1 VTSRRPDGL
10 VRIGPSPC
18 NAGEAAGRAPA
29 AEHAALQLLLLPQIV
44 VRVDKE
50 SHEPASSNSRS
61 KNARGRA
68 SGAARGG
75 GSSAVIAVSVVVA
88 VLAIGALF
96 FIGRGSSDTGT
107 AAPAGMAHVHGLAV
121 DPANAQLLAG
131 THFGAFRVG
140 DDGEIEQFG
149 PTQDFMGFSVAGPG
163 HYLASGHPGAGQGG
177 PGNLGLIESTDGGK
191 TWQTVSLEG
200 KADFHTLKA
209 RHGRVYGHS
218 GGQLMVSE
226 DKKTWDERGSIS
238 LADLAVS
245 PDDADTI
252 LVTTQQ
258 GRGVSKDGGRSF
270 QAVPNTPILALVA
283 WTEDGTVVG
292 VDPNGGIQVSADAGK
307 TWDQRGTAGGQPA
320 AVTGDDDDV
329 FVATR
334 DGRVV
339 ESNDGGRTFEVRYQ
353 EA

>member
-1 VTSRRPDGL
+1 MTSRSAKPRPK
-10 VRIGPSPC
+10 
-18 NAGEAAGRAPA
+18 NAQGRAGGAVKGRSSA
-29 AEHAALQLLLLPQIV
+29 AIGVIV
-44 VRVDKE
+44 VL
-50 SHEPASSNSRS
+50 
-61 KNARGRA
+61 
-68 SGAARGG
+68 AA
-75 GSSAVIAVSVVVA
+75 
-88 VLAIGALF
+88 LAIGVLF
-96 FIGRGSSDTGT
+96 IIGRGGSDTDTST

-121 DPANAQLLAG
+121 DPANGQLLAG

-140 DDGEIEQFG
+140 DDGELEQFG

-163 HYLASGHPGAGQGG
+163 HYLASGHPGAGQDG
-177 PGNLGLIESTDGGK
+177 PGNLGLIESTDGGT
-191 TWQTVSLEG
+191 TWDTVSLEG

-226 DKKTWDERGSIS
+226 DKKTWDERADIP

-258 GRGVSKDGGRSF
+258 GLGVSNDGGRTF
-270 QAVPNTPILALVA
+270 QAVPNTPILALLA
-283 WTEDGTVVG
+283 WTENGTLVG
-292 VDPNGGIQVSADAGK
+292 VDPNGGVQVSADSGK
-307 TWDQRGTAGGQPA
+307 TWDQRGNAGGQPA
-320 AVTGDDDDV
+320 AVTADGDDV

-339 ESNDGGRTFEVRYQ
+339 QSDDGGRTFEVRYQ

>member
-1 VTSRRPDGL
+1 MTSRSAKPRRKNGQ
-10 VRIGPSPC
+10 
-18 NAGEAAGRAPA
+18 GRA
-29 AEHAALQLLLLPQIV
+29 
-44 VRVDKE
+44 
-50 SHEPASSNSRS
+50 
-61 KNARGRA
+61 G
-68 SGAARGG
+68 GAAIG
-75 GSSAVIAVSVVVA
+75 VSVVLA
-88 VLAIGALF
+88 ALAIGVLF
-96 FIGRGSSDTGT
+96 IIGRGGSDTDISS

-121 DPANAQLLAG
+121 DPANGQLLAG

-140 DDGEIEQFG
+140 EDGEIEQFG

-163 HYLASGHPGAGQGG
+163 HYLASGHPGAGQDG
-177 PGNLGLIESTDGGK
+177 PGNLGLIESTDGGT
-191 TWQTVSLEG
+191 TWDTVSLEG
-200 KADFHTLKA
+200 KADFHTLKT

-226 DKKTWDERGSIS
+226 DRKTWDERAGIP

-258 GRGVSKDGGRSF
+258 GLGVSSDGGRTF
-270 QAVPNTPILALVA
+270 QALPDTPILALLA
-283 WTEDGTVVG
+283 WTEDGTLVG
-292 VDPNGGIQVSADAGK
+292 VDPNGGVQVSADGGK
-307 TWDQRGTAGGQPA
+307 TWDQRGNAGGQPT
-320 AVTGDDDDV
+320 AVTADGEDV

>member
-1 VTSRRPDGL
+1 M
-10 VRIGPSPC
+10 
-18 NAGEAAGRAPA
+18 
-29 AEHAALQLLLLPQIV
+29 
-44 VRVDKE
+44 
-50 SHEPASSNSRS
+50 NSRS
-61 KNARGRA
+61 TKPRQNNAKSRTG
-68 SGAARGG
+68 GAARGG
-75 GSSAVIAVSVVVA
+75 SSAAIGVSVVVA
-88 VLAIGALF
+88 VLAIGVLF
-96 FIGRGSSDTGT
+96 FLARGDSDTDT

-121 DPANAQLLAG
+121 DPANGELLAG
-131 THFGAFRVG
+131 THFGAFRIAE
-140 DDGEIEQFG
+140 DGSVEQFG

-177 PGNLGLIESTDGGK
+177 PGNLGLIESTDGGQ
-191 TWQTVSLEG
+191 TWETVSLEG
-200 KADFHTLKA
+200 KADFHTLEA

-226 DKKTWDERGSIS
+226 DKKTWDERASIP

-258 GRGVSKDGGRSF
+258 GLGASNDGGRSF
-270 QAVPNTPILALVA
+270 QVVPDTPILALLA
-283 WTEDGTVVG
+283 WTEDGMLVG
-292 VDPNGGIQVSADAGK
+292 VDPNGGVQVSADGGR
-307 TWDQRGTAGGQPA
+307 TWDLRGTAGGQPA
-320 AVTGDDDDV
+320 AVTADGDDV

-339 ESNDGGRTFEVRYQ
+339 ESNDAGRTFGVRYQ